1 MKINYNIT
9 IEVYF
14 HNYIKNGGKN
24 MDLDINLS
32 EISHDD
38 LITLYNKT
46 KEFVAFLDNEIETSE
61 VEKKTK

>member
-1 MKINYNIT
+1 
-9 IEVYF
+9 
-14 HNYIKNGGKN
+14 

-38 LITLYNKT
+38 LILLYNKV
-46 KEFVAFLDNEIETSE
+46 KDFISFLNNEIETSE